1 LVNEK
6 SLELFE
12 KLASNKKYAEV
23 CPDTIKR
30 VISEC
35 EGRYKKP
42 KDMEKAVREKLH
54 GITSAFNDLGK
65 DALEEVTRLNGDD
78 ARLESILKRHASTRE
93 RLPLS
98 AMDDLY
104 RRIFEVTGKPES
116 ILDLACG
123 LNPVYLAERTD
134 ENCRIVGVDIS
145 GSCVALINALGAS
158 EVSGIHGD
166 LLCENAI
173 PGEHFHMALLFKILP
188 LLERQKSN
196 SAMEVMNAIDAK
208 YLVISFPTRTLGGRN
223 VGMED
228 NYSAWMEAHMPE
240 NRTVAARFTTE
251 NELYYI
257 LEETPNA

>member
-1 LVNEK
+1 MTE
-6 SLELFE
+6 SIFE
-12 KLASNKKYAEV
+12 KLSTNKKYSEV

-65 DALEEVTRLNGDD
+65 DISEEIASVSGNDE
-78 ARLESILKRHASTRE
+78 ALESILKRHASTRE

-123 LNPVYLAERTD
+123 LNPVYLAVRFPES
-134 ENCRIVGVDIS
+134 RITGADIS
-145 GSCVALINALGAS
+145 GSCVTAINALGGNAS
-158 EVSGIHGD
+158 GLWSD
-166 LLCENAI
+166 LLCENSV
-173 PGEHFHMALLFKILP
+173 PDERFHIALLFKILP
-188 LLERQKSN
+188 LLERQKSG
-196 SAMEVMNAIDAK
+196 SAMEVMNRIDAE

-228 NYSAWMEAHMPE
+228 NYSAWMDAHMPE
-240 NRTVAARFTTE
+240 NRTVSARFTTD

-257 LEETPNA
+257 LKENQHA

>member
-1 LVNEK
+1 MSE
-6 SLELFE
+6 SLFE
-12 KLASNKKYAEV
+12 KLSTNKKYAEV

-54 GITSAFNDLGK
+54 GITSAFNEIGK
-65 DALEEVTRLNGDD
+65 DISEEIGSVSGNDEV
-78 ARLESILKRHASTRE
+78 LESILKRHASTRE

-104 RRIFEVTGKPES
+104 RRIFDVTGSPES

-123 LNPVYLAERTD
+123 LNPVFLAARFPD
-134 ENCRIVGVDIS
+134 ARIMGMDIS
-145 GSCVALINALGAS
+145 GSCVNAINALNGNTK
-158 EVSGIHGD
+158 GLWGD

-173 PGEHFHMALLFKILP
+173 PNERFQMALLFKILP
-188 LLERQKSN
+188 LLERQKSG
-196 SAMEVMNAIDAK
+196 SAMEVMNAIDAE
-208 YLVISFPTRTLGGRN
+208 YLVVSFPTRTLGGRN

-228 NYSAWMEAHMPE
+228 NYTAWMDAHMPD
-240 NRTVAARFTTE
+240 NREIAMRFTTD

-257 LEETPNA
+257 LKETHHA

>member
-1 LVNEK
+1 MSE
-6 SLELFE
+6 SLFE
-12 KLASNKKYAEV
+12 KLSTNKKYSEV

-35 EGRYKKP
+35 ECRYKKP

-65 DALEEVTRLNGDD
+65 EAFDEAVRLNGDE
-78 ARLESILKRHASTRE
+78 AILESLLKRHASTRE

-98 AMDDLY
+98 AMDAMY
-104 RRIFEVTGKPES
+104 ARIFEITGKPES

-134 ENCRIVGVDIS
+134 EDCRITGVDIS
-145 GSCVALINALGAS
+145 GSCVALINALGAH
-158 EVSGIHGD
+158 EVTGIHGD

-173 PGEHFHMALLFKILP
+173 PKEHFHMALLFKILP
-188 LLERQKSN
+188 LLERQKSG
-196 SAMEVMNAIDAK
+196 SATEVMNRIDAE

-228 NYSAWMEAHMPE
+228 NYSAWMEAHMPK
-240 NRTVAARFTTE
+240 NREIAARFTTD

-257 LEETPNA
+257 LKEASHA